1 MAAFA
6 FAYFMAGEAQ
16 RWATAKRATAP
27 PNAEQVEA
35 SASKQSVNRTMWLD
49 CARSRGKSTELA
61 HEPEISCREVS
72 LCQLAPQSNPRT
84 QLPSWSLARVVW
96 RRRDQRAQT

>member
-49 CARSRGKSTELA
+49 CARSRGK
-61 HEPEISCREVS
+61 
-72 LCQLAPQSNPRT
+72 
-84 QLPSWSLARVVW
+84 
-96 RRRDQRAQT
+96 D